1 MLPSLSPAEYFPIR
15 GTPSQGEAWRQFR
28 EFLGDP
34 LGGAPNERGGPVV
47 QADVGRAAAAARL
60 LLASPW
66 LGAREAPPSIAT
78 LAQTGDLSG
87 TTIRNLLSAAVSSG
101 LLLRASLPGGAG
113 LLVVQPTQDGRDLL
127 DRAAGR
133 WRQASAGLGVA
144 LRAEDGPASRIV
156 PFLDWILRLARTLQR
171 HDRRYFTRCYPLLL
185 WELEAEPDCQANAR
199 SFIVRTAGRFHI
211 SQQTVR
217 MRLELAQ
224 TSGLLTWNRT
234 LNLTEAGGE
243 WLQTMRQAILATLA
257 EPGLARHG

>member
-1 MLPSLSPAEYFPIR
+1 MTRPIQRYPQVRLNNPYPVVTQASIPRRAGWRTRSAMPPKSVLPVAAGTPAAMLPSLSPAEYFPIR

-144 LRAEDGPASRIV
+144 LRRSR
-156 PFLDWILRLARTLQR
+156 RTR
-171 HDRRYFTRCYPLLL
+171 TPPGRCTRTS
-185 WELEAEPDCQANAR
+185 R
-199 SFIVRTAGRFHI
+199 STPSTACRT
-211 SQQTVR
+211 
-217 MRLELAQ
+217 
-224 TSGLLTWNRT
+224 W
-234 LNLTEAGGE
+234 
-243 WLQTMRQAILATLA
+243 
-257 EPGLARHG
+257 